1 MMKKLSNAAFL
12 YTIVALVAGVV
23 YREYTKAAGFLGETN
38 LSLLHTHLLTLGML
52 FFLVVLALEVTLKL
66 SEQKLFNGFFMTYNV
81 GLILTSLMMAVRG
94 FLQIQGAELSKAVD
108 ASVSGI
114 SGVGHILL
122 GVGFILFFMNLR
134 RTIATK

>member
-1 MMKKLSNAAFL
+1 MTDIKNLPECP
-12 YTIVALVAGVV
+12 V
-23 YREYTKAAGFLGETN
+23 ET
-38 LSLLHTHLLTLGML
+38 
-52 FFLVVLALEVTLKL
+52 TLKL
-66 SEQKLFNGFFMTYNV
+66 SEQKIFNGFFMTYNA

-94 FLQIQGAELSKAVD
+94 FLQIQDAELSKAVN

-122 GVGFILFFMNLR
+122 GVGLILFFMNLR

>member
-1 MMKKLSNAAFL
+1 MKKISNTAFV

-23 YREYTKAAGFLGETN
+23 YREYTKVVGFSSKTN
-38 LSLLHTHLLTLGML
+38 LSLLHTHLFTLGML
-52 FFLVVLALEVTLKL
+52 FFLVVLALETTLKL
-66 SEQKLFNGFFMTYNV
+66 SEQKIFNGFFMTYNA

-122 GVGFILFFMNLR
+122 GVGLILFFMNLR

>member
-1 MMKKLSNAAFL
+1 MKKISNTAFV

-23 YREYTKAAGFLGETN
+23 YREYTKVVGFSGKTN
-38 LSLLHTHLLTLGML
+38 LSLLHTHLFTLGML
-52 FFLVVLALEVTLKL
+52 FFLVVLALETTLKL
-66 SEQKLFNGFFMTYNV
+66 SEQKIFNGFMTYNA

-94 FLQIQGAELSKAVD
+94 FLQIQDAELSKAVN

-122 GVGFILFFMNLR
+122 GVGLILFFMNLR

>member
-1 MMKKLSNAAFL
+1 MKKISNTAFV

-23 YREYTKAAGFLGETN
+23 YREYTKVVDFSGKTN
-38 LSLLHTHLLTLGML
+38 LSLLHTHLFTLGML
-52 FFLVVLALEVTLKL
+52 FFLVVLALETTLKL
-66 SEQKLFNGFFMTYNV
+66 SEQKIFNGFFMTYNA

-94 FLQIQGAELSKAVD
+94 FLQIQDAELSKAVN

-122 GVGFILFFMNLR
+122 GVGLILFFMNLR

>member
-1 MMKKLSNAAFL
+1 MKKISNTAFV

-23 YREYTKAAGFLGETN
+23 YREYTKVAGFSGKTN
-38 LSLLHTHLLTLGML
+38 LSLLHTHLFTLGML
-52 FFLVVLALEVTLKL
+52 FFLVVLALETTLKL
-66 SEQKLFNGFFMTYNV
+66 SEQKIFNGFFMTYNA

-94 FLQIQGAELSKAVD
+94 FLQIQDAELSKAVN

-122 GVGFILFFMNLR
+122 GVGLILFFMNLR

>member
-1 MMKKLSNAAFL
+1 MKKISNTAFV
-12 YTIVALVAGVV
+12 YTIVAVVAGVV
-23 YREYTKAAGFLGETN
+23 YREYTKVVGFSGKTN
-38 LSLLHTHLLTLGML
+38 LSLLHTHVFTLGM
-52 FFLVVLALEVTLKL
+52 LVVLALETTLKL
-66 SEQKLFNGFFMTYNV
+66 SEQKIFNGFFMTYNA

-94 FLQIQGAELSKAVD
+94 FLQIQDAELSKAVN

-122 GVGFILFFMNLR
+122 GVGLILFFMNLR